1 MDPACPRFD
10 ADDTTPPDAPAT
22 LPAPP
27 PSHPMPLWQPPRP
40 TCSMIPSFDG
50 FSASDLDDE

>member
-27 PSHPMPLWQPPRP
+27 PSHPMPPWQPPADF
-40 TCSMIPSFDG
+40 SG
-50 FSASDLDDE
+50 FAADYLDE